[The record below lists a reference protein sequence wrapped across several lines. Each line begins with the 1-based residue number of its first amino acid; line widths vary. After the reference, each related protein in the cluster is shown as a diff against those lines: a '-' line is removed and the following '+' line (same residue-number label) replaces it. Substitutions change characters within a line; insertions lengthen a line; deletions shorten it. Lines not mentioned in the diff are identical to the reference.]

1 MKTAAQA
8 AANWVNS
15 QGRATTA
22 FTAGIDAYSGDWAG
36 ATVAAEQA
44 LLANVTAAITGG
56 RWRAGV
62 TKKGTAGWKAA
73 TKAKES
79 NYTTG
84 FAAGAPAQASAIA
97 KIVAALGNIVPNLPP
112 RGTYEQNKVR
122 ATTLMDALHA
132 QRGQLG
138 AT

>member
-8 AANWVNS
+8 AQNWVGS

-22 FTAGIDAYSGDWAG
+22 YQQGVQGYTGDWAG
-36 ATVAAEQA
+36 ATVNQQAA
-44 LLANVTAAITGG
+44 LLANVTQAITSG
-56 RWRAGV
+56 RWAAGV
-62 TKKGTAGWKAA
+62 QSTGTAGWKSA
-73 TKAKES
+73 TQAKEA
-79 NYTTG
+79 NYSTG
-84 FAAGAPAQASAIA
+84 FSAGAQAQATAIA
-97 KIVAALGNIVPNLPP
+97 KIMNALSNIVPNLPA

-138 AT
+138 AK